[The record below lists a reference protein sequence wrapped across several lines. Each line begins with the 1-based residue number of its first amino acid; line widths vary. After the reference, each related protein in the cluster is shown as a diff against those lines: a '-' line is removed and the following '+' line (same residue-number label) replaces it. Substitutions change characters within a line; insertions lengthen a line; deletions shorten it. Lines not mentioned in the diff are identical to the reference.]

1 MTKKSVLGEVRQ
13 VQLAIELIEL
23 GARLQFLEA
32 EVGLSRERLIRL
44 YKELKG
50 VSPPKGLLPFST
62 DWYMTWLANIHS
74 SMFYNMYRFMLV
86 EANES
91 ELQALIKS
99 YRLYME
105 QIEAHGGE
113 VVLDFTRAYTMVRF
127 FDSDMLQ
134 LSACSRCGGQF
145 VAHAHDNKRGYV
157 CVLCRPPSRAG
168 KARGPKRIDL
178 DLEAQAASDAS
189 LPPLAEPVLSATGDA
204 AR

>member
-1 MTKKSVLGEVRQ
+1 MTKKSVLGEVRE

-23 GARLQFLEA
+23 GARLQFLES

-74 SMFYNMYRFMLV
+74 SMFYNMYRFMLE
-86 EANES
+86 EAYETP
-91 ELQALIKS
+91 LRALIKS

-127 FDSDMLQ
+127 FESDMLQ
-134 LSACSRCGGQF
+134 LSTCSRCGGRF
-145 VAHAHDNKRGYV
+145 VAHAHDNKHGYV

-168 KARGPKRIDL
+168 KARGPKRV
-178 DLEAQAASDAS
+178 EAPADPDAASGTVLARGQPQAA
-189 LPPLAEPVLSATGDA
+189 VGGH
-204 AR
+204 

>member
-1 MTKKSVLGEVRQ
+1 MTAKSVLGEVRE
-13 VQLAIELIEL
+13 VQLAVQLIEL

-74 SMFYNMYRFMLV
+74 SMFYNMYRFMLQ
-86 EANES
+86 EAREPG
-91 ELQALIKS
+91 LQALIKA
-99 YRLYME
+99 YRLYSE

-113 VVLDFTRAYTMVRF
+113 IVLDFTRAYTMVRF

-134 LSACSRCGGQF
+134 LSTCTRCGGHF
-145 VAHAHDNKRGYV
+145 VAHAHDHKHDYV

-168 KARGPKRIDL
+168 KVRPPKRAGESARAPAMPEPSI
-178 DLEAQAASDAS
+178 
-189 LPPLAEPVLSATGDA
+189 LAVHSALGA
-204 AR
+204 NGAH

>member
-1 MTKKSVLGEVRQ
+1 MSGKSVLGEVRQ
-13 VQLAIELIEL
+13 VQLAIELIDL

-74 SMFYNMYRFMLV
+74 SMFYNIYRFMLDQ
-86 EANES
+86 ANEG
-91 ELQALIKS
+91 ELQALIKG
-99 YRLYME
+99 YRLYVE

-134 LSACSRCGGQF
+134 LSGCTRCGGQF
-145 VAHAHDNKRGYV
+145 VAHAHDNKHGYV

-168 KARGPKRIDL
+168 KARGAGKSVRQVGGPAVAPAESPTAV
-178 DLEAQAASDAS
+178 EAGDG
-189 LPPLAEPVLSATGDA
+189 TGVH
-204 AR
+204 

>member
-1 MTKKSVLGEVRQ
+1 MSKKSVLGEVRQ

-23 GARLQFLEA
+23 GARLQFLES

-74 SMFYNMYRFMLV
+74 SMFYNMYRFMLE
-86 EANES
+86 EAYETP
-91 ELQALIKS
+91 LRALIKS

-105 QIEAHGGE
+105 QIEAHGGD

-127 FDSDMLQ
+127 FESDMLQ
-134 LSACSRCGGQF
+134 LSTCSRCGGRF
-145 VAHAHDNKRGYV
+145 VAHAHDNKHGYV

-168 KARGPKRIDL
+168 KARGPKRA
-178 DLEAQAASDAS
+178 EAPAESESGSDTVLARAEARAAI
-189 LPPLAEPVLSATGDA
+189 GGH
-204 AR
+204 